1 MLSCS
6 TTALWNSRLC
16 LNDQQP
22 SSVYAESPRISADHP
37 VAGAGGA
44 VAVAGGGG
52 PRRRPYSVAAAEP
65 AHVAGEFT
73 G

>member
-1 MLSCS
+1 MFSFS

-16 LNDQQP
+16 LNNQHP
-22 SSVYAESPRISADHP
+22 SSVYAESPRISADHTE
-37 VAGAGGA
+37 AGAGGA
-44 VAVAGGGG
+44 VAVAGGRG

-65 AHVAGEFT
+65 DHLAGEFT